1 MDHRLVPCQ
10 VSLLVF
16 FSECLGRRILGPRGI
31 AGGSR
36 SLVRGGRISRLMV
49 TRNRRP
55 RGGVPR
61 SSVAGEPRGFV
72 AISSGFSGGP
82 SVRGIPRRSAGGTRE
97 SRWNSLSI
105 EYQAA
110 ATPWHSP
117 KLLLWMAIGE
127 GLGGSSRSPG
137 MRKVT
142 FSGLLGYILSHRA
155 ARVGNEPGFQDENA
169 GSRQIPETRDS
180 GVGNELD
187 LDFKMSGNSD
197 RRWVVVDAGRDV
209 ESMFCSVWIATRHV
223 VARGYVV

>member
-1 MDHRLVPCQ
+1 
-10 VSLLVF
+10 
-16 FSECLGRRILGPRGI
+16 
-31 AGGSR
+31 
-36 SLVRGGRISRLMV
+36 
-49 TRNRRP
+49 
-55 RGGVPR
+55 
-61 SSVAGEPRGFV
+61 
-72 AISSGFSGGP
+72 
-82 SVRGIPRRSAGGTRE
+82 
-97 SRWNSLSI
+97 
-105 EYQAA
+105 
-110 ATPWHSP
+110 
-117 KLLLWMAIGE
+117 
-127 GLGGSSRSPG
+127 